1 MEHSKYIPKS
11 CCFFFDFL
19 LVTTQKQI
27 KSQYKRIHLGFIWFS
42 LYPIIQMI
50 IIGFVITLF
59 QKNISIQYFIS
70 LYIGLVIWNTF
81 NLTIQHATTSI
92 VANRML
98 IKKTLFPAE
107 ALPLS
112 ICLTNFIQICIPFAL
127 FLIYTELNGSLS
139 IISFLY
145 LFLSLFMLF
154 ILTTGISLLTSSLYT
169 KTRDVM
175 YFTQAFL
182 QLLFYATPII
192 YPLHLIPKNLLFLY
206 NFNPLTSIIGLARLA
221 ILKSDTLNITL
232 FISNIIIILIFTLLG
247 YKIFQNKKKNFD
259 DWL

>member
-1 MEHSKYIPKS
+1 MKHVKYISKS
-11 CCFFFDFL
+11 FYFFFEFL

-27 KSQYKRIHLGFIWFS
+27 KSQYKRVHLGFIWFFI
-42 LYPIIQMI
+42 YPVIQMI
-50 IIGFVITLF
+50 VIGFVITLF
-59 QKNISIQYFIS
+59 QKNTSITYFVS
-70 LYIGLVIWNTF
+70 LYIGLIIWNTF
-81 NLTIQHATTSI
+81 NLTIQQTTTNI

-98 IKKTLFPAE
+98 IKKTLFPVE
-107 ALPLS
+107 VLPLS

-127 FLIYTELNGSLS
+127 FLIYAGLNGSLS
-139 IISFLY
+139 IIIFLY

-154 ILTTGISLLTSSLYT
+154 ILTISVSLLTSSLYV

-192 YPLHLIPKNLLFLY
+192 YPLHLVPKNLLFLY

-232 FISNIIIILIFTLLG
+232 FISNIIIILIFILLG
-247 YKIFQNKKKNFD
+247 YKIFQNQKKNFD